1 MRKVKIGLIG
11 CGVISHTYITNIKAM
26 FPWLEIVACSAT
38 TIDKAKKVADQ
49 YSILKAYSTEEL
61 LKNPDIEIVVN
72 LTTPAVHTE
81 INKKVLSAGKHLYCE
96 KPFALSL
103 EEAKETLDLAKRKG
117 LMVGGAPETFL
128 GAGLQTCRKVIDEG
142 WIGKPVMVTAN
153 MTSHG
158 TETWHAAPEFY
169 YKKGAGPMLD
179 MGPYYLTALVAL
191 LGPITST
198 ACFTSIGNPTR
209 TIYSN
214 PLRGKKIEVEV
225 PTSYTGIIQFESGV
239 HANMNMSFDIWHSS
253 LPKLE
258 IYGTEGTLIVP
269 DPNMFGGKI
278 KIFRKEKVL
287 DSLNQRLYTGE
298 ERPYTTVYDDLQ
310 EIPQVYQEPLE
321 YMRGLGV
328 LDMAFALV
336 EGRAHRTSEELLYH
350 VTEAMLS
357 FDESARTNKFYQMTS
372 TCHRPTPM
380 CMGKEFGEL
389 D

>member
-11 CGVISHTYITNIKAM
+11 CGVISHTYISNIKAM
-26 FPWLEIVACSAT
+26 FPWLEIVACAAT
-38 TIDKAKKVADQ
+38 TLDKAKRVADQ
-49 YSILKAYSTEEL
+49 YSIPKAYSTEEL
-61 LKNPDIEIVVN
+61 LNDPDIEIVVN

-103 EEAKETLDLAKRKG
+103 EEARETLELAKRKG

-128 GAGLQTCRKVIDEG
+128 GAGLQTCRKAIDEG

-191 LGPITST
+191 LGPIART
-198 ACFTSIGNPTR
+198 ACFTSIGSPTR

-239 HANMNMSFDIWHSS
+239 HANMNMSFDIWHSN
-253 LPKLE
+253 LPKFE

-287 DSLNQRLYTGE
+287 DSLNQRFYSGE

-321 YMRGLGV
+321 YMRGLGI

-336 EGRAHRTSEELLYH
+336 EGRGHRTSEELLYH

-357 FDESARTNKFYQMTS
+357 FDESVRMNKIYHMTS
-372 TCHRPTPM
+372 TCQRPAPM
-380 CMGKEFGEL
+380 CMGKDFGEL

>member
-1 MRKVKIGLIG
+1 MRKVKIGFIG
-11 CGVISHTYITNIKAM
+11 CGVISHTYLSNIKAM

-38 TIDKAKKVADQ
+38 TLGKAKEVDKR
-49 YSILKAYSTEEL
+49 YEIPKALSTEEL
-61 LKNPDIEIVVN
+61 LQDPEIEIVVN

-81 INKKVLSAGKHLYCE
+81 INRRILDAGKHLFCE

-103 EEAKETLDLAKRKG
+103 GEAEELMELARSKS
-117 LMVGGAPETFL
+117 LMVGCAPDTFL
-128 GAGLQTCRKVIDEG
+128 GAGLQTCRKAIDEG

-158 TETWHAAPEFY
+158 TETWHTNPEFY

-191 LGPITST
+191 LGPISRT
-198 ACFTSIGNPTR
+198 ACFKSIGSSTR

-214 PLRGKKIEVEV
+214 PFRGRTIEVEV
-225 PTSYTGIIQFESGV
+225 PTSYNGILQFESGV
-239 HANMNMSFDIWHSS
+239 QGNINMSFDVWHST

-258 IYGTEGTLIVP
+258 IYGTEGTLILP

-287 DSLNQRLYTGE
+287 DSLNQGFYNGT
-298 ERPYTTVYDDLQ
+298 ERPYSTAYDDLQ
-310 EIPQVYQEPLE
+310 ELPQVYEEPLE
-321 YMRGLGV
+321 YMRGLGIM
-328 LDMAFALV
+328 DMAYALV
-336 EGRAHRTSEELLYH
+336 NQGKHRANEEFTFH
-350 VTEAMLS
+350 VTEALLS
-357 FDESARTNKFYQMTS
+357 FDEAANENKVYQMTS
-372 TCHRPTPM
+372 TCSRPAPVPL
-380 CMGKEFGEL
+380 GKKFGEF

>member
-11 CGVISHTYITNIKAM
+11 CGVISHTYISNIKVM

-61 LKNPDIEIVVN
+61 LKDPDIEIVVN

-191 LGPITST
+191 LGPIAST